1 MIPDRALSQ
10 GALTAIGKRKKL
22 MRVYRRQVAILR
34 ETVLDCPEG
43 PRVRA
48 LVGWARTLQLYQAE
62 ELIEQVKVEFWLL
75 KAPEQTRRVALAMLN
90 DAIIR
95 LRRRN
100 NLPPFDDPLDGST
113 SAYAELKLILRVS

>member
-1 MIPDRALSQ
+1 MIPDRDLSQ
-10 GALTAIGKRKKL
+10 GALDAIGKRKKL
-22 MRVYRRQVAILR
+22 MRVYRRQVAMIR

-48 LVGWARTLQLYQAE
+48 LVGWARTLQLCQAE

-90 DAIIR
+90 DAIIQI
-95 LRRRN
+95 RRRN
-100 NLPPFDDPLDGST
+100 NLPPFDDPLDGSP
-113 SAYAELKLILRVS
+113 SAYAVLQTILRLS